1 MGEERFIRDF
11 DEELGDFLRDRSQAG
26 GKAAGE
32 QRDGEL
38 GDGRGGHGDEKAEVE
53 RGIRQ
58 FEIDAGRGNSPREA
72 IGLECDV
79 DEGLHGKR
87 ESVKE
92 VVQEKPDGETDGEAG
107 GERAALAEAGGRH
120 GGEIWRT

>member
-1 MGEERFIRDF
+1 LVGEEWFIRDL

-72 IGLECDV
+72 TG
-79 DEGLHGKR
+79 
-87 ESVKE
+87 
-92 VVQEKPDGETDGEAG
+92 
-107 GERAALAEAGGRH
+107 
-120 GGEIWRT
+120 